1 MTHNLVNSENTSTIL
16 VRRII
21 HFDIDAFFASVEQL
35 DHPEYQGLPV
45 IVGGDSDRSVV
56 STCSYEA
63 RKYGI
68 KSAMSIVVAKKL
80 CPNGIYVD
88 GNMKRYSTL
97 SHQIFEYVESRFKHV
112 QRVSIDEAYIDV
124 SDYSDPWFIAHEIKR
139 AVNQLTGLTISVG
152 ISYNKFLAKLASDW
166 NKPNGIFEI
175 KHDDIPKLL
184 LPLPI
189 IKIHGLGKKTC
200 EKLNRIGIFTI
211 EDLYH
216 YPSEL
221 LNNIIGESWATEI
234 IDRIHGIDNR
244 PVCEYSER
252 KSYGKETTFD
262 NDTSDRNEIYSVLLN
277 YLDRIHQKLEEKG
290 LMPRTLT
297 IKIKY
302 FDFDQ
307 FTKSHSLEYNTND
320 YRILK
325 ENLDIMYE
333 NLELSKAVR
342 LVGLTF
348 SNLEDTDYKQFNLL
362 ENALYEKEVF

>member
-1 MTHNLVNSENTSTIL
+1 MTNNQIIDENNIIDNNMIT
-16 VRRII
+16 RRII

-35 DHPEYQGLPV
+35 DHPEYKGLPV

-63 RKYGI
+63 RKYGVR
-68 KSAMSIVVAKKL
+68 SAMRIVVAKKL
-80 CPNGIYVD
+80 CPNGIYVY
-88 GNMKRYSTL
+88 GNMKRYSEL
-97 SHQIFEYVESRFKHV
+97 SQQIFEYIESRFESV

-124 SDYSDPWFIAHEIKR
+124 TDCEDPWLIAHDIKK
-139 AVNQLTGLTISVG
+139 AVNLMTGLTISVG

-166 NKPNGIFEI
+166 NKPDGIFEI
-175 KHDDIPKLL
+175 KREDIPALL

-216 YPSEL
+216 YPSDL
-221 LNNIIGESWATEI
+221 LNNIIGESWAKEI
-234 IDRIHGIDNR
+234 VERIHGIDNR
-244 PVCEYSER
+244 PVREYAER
-252 KSYGKETTFD
+252 KSYGKETTFEA
-262 NDTSDRNEIYSVLLN
+262 DTSDRSEIYAVLLK
-277 YLDRIHQKLEEKG
+277 YLIRIQQKLEEKS

-302 FDFDQ
+302 FDFEQ

-320 YRILK
+320 YGVLK
-325 ENLDIMYE
+325 ENLDIMFE
-333 NLELSKAVR
+333 NLELSKPVR

-348 SNLEDTDYKQFNLL
+348 SNLEDADYKQFNF
-362 ENALYEKEVF
+362 YEKKGY

>member
-1 MTHNLVNSENTSTIL
+1 MNTNNVCDSYATNS
-16 VRRII
+16 RRII

-35 DHPEYQGLPV
+35 DHPEYKGLPV

-63 RKYGI
+63 RKYGVR
-68 KSAMSIVVAKKL
+68 SAMSIVVAKKL
-80 CPNGIYVD
+80 CPNGIYVY
-88 GNMKRYSTL
+88 GNMKRYSEL
-97 SHQIFEYVESRFKHV
+97 SQQIFETIESRFDSV

-124 SDYSDPWFIAHEIKR
+124 TDFPDPWIIAHEIKKV
-139 AVNQLTGLTISVG
+139 VNQMTGLTISVG

-175 KHDDIPKLL
+175 KSEDIPNIL

-221 LNNIIGESWATEI
+221 LNNIIGESWAKEI
-234 IDRIHGIDNR
+234 VDRIRGIDNR
-244 PVCEYSER
+244 PVQEYAER
-252 KSYGKETTFD
+252 KSYGKETTFEV
-262 NDTSDRNEIYSVLLN
+262 DTSNRAEIYAILLK
-277 YLDRIHQKLEEKG
+277 YLTRIQHKLEEKG

-302 FDFDQ
+302 FDFEQ

-320 YRILK
+320 YQILK
-325 ENLDIMYE
+325 ENLDSLFE
-333 NLELSKAVR
+333 NLELSKSVR

-348 SNLEDTDYKQFNLL
+348 SNLEDTDYKQFNIL
-362 ENALYEKEVF
+362 ENALFKSYK